1 MNSTQKI
8 KVSAFVMMVI
18 LALGSSATM
27 AGSMAAEEQMKGPA
41 ADFTLKNKAGGNLRL
56 NDYRGKVVML
66 NFWASWCGPCRKE
79 LPLLNGLYSQYK
91 DLDFVILGINVDSD
105 SSLADKL
112 LKDIKVDF
120 PILLDP
126 KSDISTQYKVEAMP
140 SSFFIDRNGNLRFL
154 HRGFEDGTE
163 KTYEA
168 HIRALIRE

>member
-1 MNSTQKI
+1 MNTI
-8 KVSAFVMMVI
+8 KRRNLFSLTMVLLLLPWTI
-18 LALGSSATM
+18 VN
-27 AGSMAAEEQMKGPA
+27 AGSMAAEEQLKGPA
-41 ADFTLKNKAGGNLRL
+41 TDFTLKNKAGGNLRL
-56 NDYRGKVVML
+56 ADYRGKVVMM

-79 LPLLNGLYSQYK
+79 LPLLNNLYTQYK
-91 DLDFVILGINVDSD
+91 DLDFVILGVNVDSD

-126 KSDISTQYKVEAMP
+126 KSDVSSQYKVEAMP